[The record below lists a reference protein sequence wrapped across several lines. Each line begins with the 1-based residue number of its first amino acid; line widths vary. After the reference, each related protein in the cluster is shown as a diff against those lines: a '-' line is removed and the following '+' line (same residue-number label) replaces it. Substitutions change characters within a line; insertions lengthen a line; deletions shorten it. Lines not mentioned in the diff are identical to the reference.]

1 MNYYVIRH
9 KASGL
14 IMPQLKKNIGYS
26 FWLANNN
33 LMMNALPVPRLLP
46 SEKQAKKVVVE
57 WAKGIFEW
65 RQEVKP
71 NINNNPLFNPLFHKE
86 VRRIRDL
93 GRKQDDLE
101 VVQVV
106 LQGV

>member
-14 IMPQLKKNIGYS
+14 LMPQLKKNIGYS
-26 FWLANNN
+26 FWLADND

-46 SEKQAKKVVVE
+46 SEKQAKKVMVE

-65 RQEVKP
+65 KVELPKP
-71 NINNNPLFNPLFHKE
+71 NNHRLFHKK
-86 VRRIRDL
+86 VRRIKDL